1 MLLGGGH
8 VYDCV
13 LQSLL
18 VVHPDYAFCLDGLLK
33 FIMLRL
39 KECQLFV
46 CRAELLLEGLV
57 LGLKNTL
64 ATFQG

>member
-18 VVHPDYAFCLDGLLK
+18 VVHPGHAFCLDGLLK
-33 FIMLRL
+33 FVMLRL
-39 KECQLFV
+39 QECQLFV

-57 LGLKNTL
+57 LGLEDTL